1 MYSIYA
7 VEFAPKLT
15 MCYAK
20 LVPNI
25 SAQCIEHVL
34 HMSHMCTTSA
44 LNLRLL
50 VEQGG

>member
-34 HMSHMCTTSA
+34 HMCTTSA